1 MPSHWQPIHLQHR
14 CDAVARVVACYEL
27 LYPWSPTM
35 VAAGIILHVRR
46 TMGFDPAWTP
56 ALDSSTGGFSEAQL
70 EPILRDLAR
79 WVPDPANARW
89 PWWGRGGGGGDDD
102 SSDDADY

>member
-1 MPSHWQPIHLQHR
+1 
-14 CDAVARVVACYEL
+14 
-27 LYPWSPTM
+27 M

-79 WVPDPANARW
+79 WVPDPANAQW
-89 PWWGRGGGGGDDD
+89 PWAGAGGDD
-102 SSDDADY
+102 SDDADY